1 MGKTLISVVGPTA
14 VGKTKLAIE
23 IAQYFGTEII
33 SADSRQ
39 CYREMNIGTAKPSA
53 DELRLVKHHFIN
65 SHSIHDFFSAGAF
78 EKAALAKLDDLFAE
92 LNPVVMVGGSG
103 LYVEA
108 VIEGLANIPKINTS
122 IRTELVDKLNSN
134 GLGPL
139 FDTLNS
145 VDPEYAQ
152 LVDKQNPQ
160 RIIRA
165 LEVFMGTGKPYSFW
179 RNLDSAKRDFDII
192 SVGLELDR
200 EELYKRIDRRMDV
213 MIDEGLFNE
222 ADALF
227 QFKDLNPL
235 QTVGY
240 KEIFNHKLGKYD
252 YDECIRLL
260 KRNSRRYAKRQLTWF
275 KKNEK
280 TRWFNPNE
288 VSQIRNFIE
297 TSLKN

>member
-1 MGKTLISVVGPTA
+1 
-14 VGKTKLAIE
+14 
-23 IAQYFGTEII
+23 
-33 SADSRQ
+33 
-39 CYREMNIGTAKPSA
+39 
-53 DELRLVKHHFIN
+53 
-65 SHSIHDFFSAGAF
+65 
-78 EKAALAKLDDLFAE
+78 
-92 LNPVVMVGGSG
+92 
-103 LYVEA
+103 
-108 VIEGLANIPKINTS
+108 
-122 IRTELVDKLNSN
+122 
-134 GLGPL
+134 
-139 FDTLNS
+139 
-145 VDPEYAQ
+145 
-152 LVDKQNPQ
+152 
-160 RIIRA
+160 
-165 LEVFMGTGKPYSFW
+165 MGTGKPYSFW

-288 VSQIRNFIE
+288 VSQIRSFIE

>member
-1 MGKTLISVVGPTA
+1 MRKALISVVGPTA

-23 IAQYFGTEII
+23 IAHYFGTEII

-53 DELRLVKHHFIN
+53 EELRRVKHHFIN
-65 SHSIHDFFSAGAF
+65 SHSIDDFFSAGAF
-78 EKAALAKLDDLFAE
+78 EKAALAKLDNLFSA
-92 LNPVVMVGGSG
+92 LNLVVMVGGSG

-108 VIEGLANIPKINTS
+108 VTRGLANIPKINTS
-122 IRTELVDKLNSN
+122 IRTELVGELNSK
-134 GLGPL
+134 GLKSL
-139 FDTLNS
+139 FDRLSS
-145 VDPEYAQ
+145 VDPEYAP

-179 RNLDSAKRDFDII
+179 RSLDAAKRDFEVI
-192 SVGLELDR
+192 SIGLELDR
-200 EELYKRIDRRMDV
+200 EELYKRIDRRMDL
-213 MIDEGLFNE
+213 MIDKGLFNE

-227 QFKDLNPL
+227 QFKDLNSL

-240 KEIFNHKLGKYD
+240 KEIFNYKLGKYD

-280 TRWFNPNE
+280 TRWFSPNE
-288 VSQIRNFIE
+288 VGPIRDFIE